1 MSPLPNAWPTPGA
14 PGWNPVVEE
23 NIQAA
28 YDLAESA
35 AATSSSAVPGVVQV
49 DSFTGATDAAKMTAA
64 LTYAAAQ
71 TNVPWLQLPARTFNT
86 GSTSFDMFT
95 GMKIC
100 GAGLDVGTK
109 NQEISAGKPVI
120 GKWQTTC
127 GNLGSSLLRSTTEM
141 FGINIAGISFHG
153 GTNSQLFRSTANLY
167 SCQFHN
173 LTVFGGKHAF
183 GAPSEKFLMTQAVFS
198 GHWTVQSFSDQQFTM
213 GGSDCSLWM
222 FGYLNIGGVADGGG
236 KPMMALDSL
245 SKTNAGYMYF
255 TCDSNWV
262 GLRVTGSQSS
272 ISYYGGAYEGRS
284 QGDPSL
290 WPVIDIVS
298 GINTFY
304 SPYIAQ
310 VADTGG
316 NANGAIHQ
324 SGGQLTIYSPFYK
337 RSTAVTAAF
346 PMLYQTGGTAR
357 VYHPV
362 CTIVGEQAR
371 IRWSTGVTDTIALH
385 SNGATA

>member
-1 MSPLPNAWPTPGA
+1 MATLRDITLPGPGNTAWYTHYTSID
-14 PGWNPVVEE
+14 E
-23 NIQAA
+23 
-28 YDLAESA
+28 DLRR
-35 AATSSSAVPGVVQV
+35 VQPGVVQV
-49 DSFTGATDAAKMTAA
+49 DSFSGTDSEKMTAA

-71 TNVPWLQLPARTFNT
+71 TNKPVLQLPGRTFNT
-86 GSTSFDMFT
+86 GSTSYDMFT
-95 GMKIC
+95 GLKII
-100 GAGLDVGTK
+100 GAGVFEGTK
-109 NQEISAGKPVI
+109 NLEISSGAPVI

-127 GNLGSSLLRSTTEM
+127 GNLASSLLRSTSEM
-141 FGINIAGISFHG
+141 YGITIAGVAFHG
-153 GTNSQLFRSTANLY
+153 GTNSQLFRSTSNLY

-183 GAPSEKFLMTQAVFS
+183 GAPSEKFLMTQAIFS
-198 GHWTVQSFSDQQFTM
+198 GHWTVQSFNDQQFTL
-213 GGSDCSLWM
+213 GGSDCELWM
-222 FGYLNIGGVADGGG
+222 GGYLNIGGVADGGG
-236 KPMMALDSL
+236 TPMMVLDSL

-284 QGDPSL
+284 QADPSM

-310 VADTGG
+310 VDDATGDAD
-316 NANGAIHQ
+316 GAIHQ
-324 SGGQLTIYSPFYK
+324 SGGQLTIYNPFYK

-346 PMLYQTGGTAR
+346 PLLYQSGGTAR

-371 IRWSTGVTDTIALH
+371 IRWSTGVTETAGLH
-385 SNGATA
+385 SNGLTA